1 MSESGSTTE
10 HANPLSEL
18 LEPVRGTVELDDI
31 DRKLLHR
38 LHEDSRLPVR
48 TLAAEVGMSAPAVAE
63 RIARLER
70 GHVIRRRSIEVD
82 WSALGYP
89 LLVVLPINLASSANA
104 AEVIGELQKIPA
116 LTEVL
121 VLASR
126 YDLMAR
132 FRVRDHADLQQLLIE
147 RIWTIPGVERTEAMI
162 SIGRLSDPAPLS
174 HVLGLDDPTATPTR
188 KRRS

>member
-1 MSESGSTTE
+1 MSESGNTTE

>member
-1 MSESGSTTE
+1 MSASVEPTESAG
-10 HANPLSEL
+10 PLSEL

-104 AEVIGELQKIPA
+104 VEVIGELQKIPA

-132 FRVRDHADLQQLLIE
+132 FRVRDHADLQRLLIE

-162 SIGRLSDPAPLS
+162 SIGRLADPSPLR
-174 HVLGLDDPTATPTR
+174 HVLGLVDPATPSR